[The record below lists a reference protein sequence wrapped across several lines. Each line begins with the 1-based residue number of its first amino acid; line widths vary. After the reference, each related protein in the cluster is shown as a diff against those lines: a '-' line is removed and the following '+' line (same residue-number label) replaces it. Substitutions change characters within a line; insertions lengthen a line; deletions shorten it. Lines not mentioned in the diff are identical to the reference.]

1 MTIVISL
8 QVKFNNFLLYS
19 KISNHI
25 RIIKIKHV
33 SHCKYVGNNLIVATR
48 YEQLFLH
55 EYHLRFF
62 CRLIEIII
70 YLVLLSMLI
79 LWKLVKICF
88 MFAHRWISIPPEQWL
103 I

>member
-48 YEQLFLH
+48 YEHLFL

-62 CRLIEIII
+62 GRLIEIII
-70 YLVLLSMLI
+70 YLV
-79 LWKLVKICF
+79 
-88 MFAHRWISIPPEQWL
+88 
-103 I
+103 

>member
-8 QVKFNNFLLYS
+8 QVKFNNFILYS

-48 YEQLFLH
+48 YEHLFL

-62 CRLIEIII
+62 GRLIEIII

-88 MFAHRWISIPPEQWL
+88 IFAHRWISISPAQWL